1 MAEPNL
7 IYMAD
12 ILLPTTTITSSY
24 PWLSILFLSLVF
36 LCLGIV
42 SYLLVLYTKPLNTL
56 TRQLKQGKILPREA
70 AHRLAQLIP
79 KQSVLAIKLNH
90 LRFCRQE
97 PQYIDL
103 LNLLYQFKKENKYIK
118 KAFNV

>member
-12 ILLPTTTITSSY
+12 ILLPTTTVASSY
-24 PWLSILFLSLVF
+24 SWLALLFLSLVF

-56 TRQLKQGKILPREA
+56 ARQLKQGKILPREA

-79 KQSVLAIKLNH
+79 KQSILAIKLNH
-90 LRFCRQE
+90 IRFCRQE
-97 PQYIDL
+97 PKYDDL
-103 LNLLYQFKKENKYIK
+103 LNLLSQFKKKNRHIK
-118 KAFNV
+118 KVFNV